1 MATNS
6 DVDTLLKDASE
17 RMEKSLEVLNREIEA
32 IRTGRASPSLLKN
45 VMVDYY
51 GAKTPLNQMATIS
64 APEARLLT
72 VQPWDR
78 QSLPIIEK
86 EILKSDLGLTPSNDG
101 SLIRLPIPPLTEDR
115 RRELVR
121 RLKNML
127 EDKRVAIRNIR
138 RDCLEHLRK
147 LEKDKALS
155 VDELKR
161 AQERLQKLTDH
172 NISQADKVEAEKEAD
187 LMEV

>member
-1 MATNS
+1 MAINS
-6 DVDTLLKDASE
+6 DVDALLQDASE
-17 RMEKSLEVLNREIEA
+17 RMEKSLQVLHREIET
-32 IRTGRASPSLLKN
+32 IRTGRASPNLLRS
-45 VMVDYY
+45 VLVDYF
-51 GAKTPLNQMATIS
+51 GVKTPLNQMATIS

-78 QSLPIIEK
+78 QSLPMIEK

-101 SLIRLPIPPLTEDR
+101 MLIRLPIPPLTEDR
-115 RRELVR
+115 RRELVK
-121 RLKNML
+121 RLKSML
-127 EDKRVAIRNIR
+127 EDKRVAVRNVR

-147 LEKDKALS
+147 LEKERTLPA
-155 VDELKR
+155 DELKR